1 MTMCRLLACVFGMLV
16 FGSFFFNTQSLFVE
30 WSALFCAI
38 GCDSSMVRQKVET
51 HFARMQSKI
60 SGYTAFFYFRDICT
74 PFPPERGHPCCES
87 MDAQGKHSCNS
98 AWASHNDVGVLEGA
112 QH

>member
-1 MTMCRLLACVFGMLV
+1 MVIALLRNCLQLQHSQTKG
-16 FGSFFFNTQSLFVE
+16 GN
-30 WSALFCAI
+30 ALC
-38 GCDSSMVRQKVET
+38 
-51 HFARMQSKI
+51 RMQSKG
-60 SGYTAFFYFRDICT
+60 SDCTAFFYFRDIFT